1 MTKCSVFIATSL
13 DGFISRTD
21 GSLDWLERAN
31 RAVPKGEDLGYA
43 RFMSMVEGIVLGR
56 TTFEQVLTYEKWPYG
71 AIPLFVLS
79 RTLKSLPAHVP
90 ASVSLS
96 AEDPVKLVAR
106 LVSQGLDHLYVD
118 GGKCIQSFLAA
129 GLIDELTIT
138 LIPVL
143 IGNGN
148 PLFGLLPG
156 DVRLEL
162 LSSQAYD
169 FGYVQSTYRIVM
181 KHSLQK
187 APAGPS

>member
-21 GSLDWLERAN
+21 GRMDWLERAN
-31 RAVPKGEDLGYA
+31 RQVPQGEDFGYA
-43 RFMSMVEGIVLGR
+43 RFMASVDGIVIGR

-71 AIPLFVLS
+71 TTPLVVLS
-79 RTLKSLPAHVP
+79 RTLKSLPANLP
-90 ASVSLS
+90 ATVSIS
-96 AEDPVKLVAR
+96 AEAPLR
-106 LVSQGLDHLYVD
+106 LVDRLAARGLEHLYVD

-148 PLFGLLPG
+148 PLFGPLPG

-162 LSSQAYD
+162 IASQAFD
-169 FGYVQSTYRIVM
+169 FGFVQSTYRVA
-181 KHSLQK
+181 KTS
-187 APAGPS
+187 

>member
-31 RAVPKGEDLGYA
+31 RAVPKGEDFGYA
-43 RFMSMVEGIVLGR
+43 RFMSTVDGIVLGR
-56 TTFEQVLTYEKWPYG
+56 TTFEQVLAYEKWPYG
-71 AIPLFVLS
+71 ATPLIVLS

-106 LVSQGLDHLYVD
+106 LAALGLEHFYVD

-129 GLIDELTIT
+129 GLIDELTLT

-148 PLFGLLPG
+148 PLFGPLVK
-156 DVRLEL
+156 DVKLEL
-162 LSSQAYD
+162 VSSQAYA
-169 FGYVQSTYRIVM
+169 FGYVQSKYRVA
-181 KHSLQK
+181 Q
-187 APAGPS
+187 AG